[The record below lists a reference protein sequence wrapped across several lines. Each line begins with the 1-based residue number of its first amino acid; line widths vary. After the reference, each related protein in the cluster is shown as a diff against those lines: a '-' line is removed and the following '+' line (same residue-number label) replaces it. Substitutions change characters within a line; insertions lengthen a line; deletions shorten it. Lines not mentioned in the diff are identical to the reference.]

1 MPVVV
6 AFLISAA
13 VALFSNRKASLQDK
27 IDVFCKGAGDS
38 NIILM
43 VVIFLL
49 AGGFSGVAKA
59 MGGVDATVNLSLSI
73 LPANLLVVGLFIIGC
88 FISVSMGTS
97 VGTISALAPIGLGI
111 ADRTGMSLPLITG
124 AIVGGAM
131 FGYRSIGNIA
141 SPIIPP
147 STMIME
153 ITEESTGRSINVL
166 IFIRHS
172 ISLSQ
177 QHS

>member
-1 MPVVV
+1 MKDNIKKGNPWALLPLLVFLVLFVGSGIITGDFYKMPVVV

-27 IDVFCKGAGDS
+27 IDVFCKGAGES

-43 VVIFLL
+43 IVIFLL

-59 MGGVDATVNLSLSI
+59 MGGVDSTVNLSLSI
-73 LPANLLVVGLFIIGC
+73 LPANLLVVGLFVIGC

-111 ADRTGMSLPLITG
+111 YEKTGK
-124 AIVGGAM
+124 
-131 FGYRSIGNIA
+131 
-141 SPIIPP
+141 
-147 STMIME
+147 
-153 ITEESTGRSINVL
+153 
-166 IFIRHS
+166 
-172 ISLSQ
+172 
-177 QHS
+177 